1 MQCYAWLRISRW
13 KCRLCISHAL
23 RLWHCGRSKSHVR
36 IQSRNRNRPLSSAR
50 IARGWEGGS
59 SASGKGSRAACG
71 LDAPA
76 ASFSNTSQY
85 TYPLIPS
92 PRSFLKEERA
102 RAATARSPMPG
113 VHSCTSVFQYK
124 QLARANFPRAR
135 ARVISGRRD
144 GDASVCDR
152 DPAASR
158 RLRHFVSLSSFFPL
172 LLSPPLLCCRD
183 LLVSSPFFPS
193 EFYV

>member
-1 MQCYAWLRISRW
+1 M
-13 KCRLCISHAL
+13 
-23 RLWHCGRSKSHVR
+23 R

-50 IARGWEGGS
+50 IARGREGGS

-92 PRSFLKEERA
+92 PRTFLKEERA

-158 RLRHFVSLSSFFPL
+158 RLRHFVSLSLPFFRCFFLLRSSAVAIFSFL
-172 LLSPPLLCCRD
+172 LLS
-183 LLVSSPFFPS
+183 FPRNFMS
-193 EFYV
+193 KFLSCTVRARTIYVRIKSNFGNTQRFKD